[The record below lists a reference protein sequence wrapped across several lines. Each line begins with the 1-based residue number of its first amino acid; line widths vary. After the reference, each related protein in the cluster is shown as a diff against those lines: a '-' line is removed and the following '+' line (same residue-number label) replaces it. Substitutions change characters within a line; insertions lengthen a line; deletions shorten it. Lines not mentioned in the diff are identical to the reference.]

1 MPQPIMNPNYFNPQY
16 RTPMYGQ
23 FMPQQEQFQPQ
34 QFVQQPQQTTVQMYG
49 RIVPAQECIAPNEV
63 PMDGNTA
70 FFPKQDLSEIYAKSW
85 GADGKIYTRL
95 YKPVLDADP
104 SNLPSDTEKAKFDL
118 SDEATAVFM
127 KRTPPGRWTRT
138 AVIPAA
144 IKAALPS
151 WSRWRSP
158 RTSATRCAT
167 FTASPARY
175 PHSPG

>member
-34 QFVQQPQQTTVQMYG
+34 QFMQQPQQNTVQMYG

-85 GADGKIYTRL
+85 HNAKSYTSCE
-95 YKPVLDADP
+95 DAY
-104 SNLPSDTEKAKFDL
+104 NTK
-118 SDEATAVFM
+118 
-127 KRTPPGRWTRT
+127 
-138 AVIPAA
+138 
-144 IKAALPS
+144 
-151 WSRWRSP
+151 
-158 RTSATRCAT
+158 
-167 FTASPARY
+167 
-175 PHSPG
+175 HH

>member
-95 YKPVLDADP
+95 YKPASDTDP
-104 SNLPSDTEKAKFDL
+104 SNLPSDKENAKFDL

-127 KRTPPGRWTRT
+127 KRFDELEQKIEQLKTSQTQRKTPQSQRKDD
-138 AVIPAA
+138 AE
-144 IKAALPS
+144 
-151 WSRWRSP
+151 
-158 RTSATRCAT
+158 
-167 FTASPARY
+167 
-175 PHSPG
+175 

>member
-34 QFVQQPQQTTVQMYG
+34 QFMQQPQQNAVQMYG

-95 YKPVLDADP
+95 YKPVLDEDP
-104 SNLPSDTEKAKFDL
+104 NNLPSDTEKTKFYL

-127 KRTPPGRWTRT
+127 KRFDELEQKIEQLKSSQSQRKTPQSQRKDD
-138 AVIPAA
+138 AE
-144 IKAALPS
+144 
-151 WSRWRSP
+151 
-158 RTSATRCAT
+158 
-167 FTASPARY
+167 
-175 PHSPG
+175 

>member
-34 QFVQQPQQTTVQMYG
+34 QFMQQPQQTTVQMYG

-95 YKPVLDADP
+95 YKPASDADP
-104 SNLPSDTEKAKFDL
+104 SNLPSDTEKAKIDL

-127 KRTPPGRWTRT
+127 KRFDELEQKIEQLKTSQTQRKTPQSQRKDD
-138 AVIPAA
+138 AE
-144 IKAALPS
+144 
-151 WSRWRSP
+151 
-158 RTSATRCAT
+158 
-167 FTASPARY
+167 
-175 PHSPG
+175 

>member
-1 MPQPIMNPNYFNPQY
+1 MPQPIMNPNYYNPQY

-34 QFVQQPQQTTVQMYG
+34 QFMQQTQQNAVQMYG

-70 FFPKQDLSEIYAKSW
+70 FFPKQDMSEIYAKSW

-104 SNLPSDTEKAKFDL
+104 NNSPQTAEKTKFDL
-118 SDEATAVFM
+118 SNEATEVFM
-127 KRTPPGRWTRT
+127 NRFDELEQK
-138 AVIPAA
+138 IEQL
-144 IKAALPS
+144 K
-151 WSRWRSP
+151 
-158 RTSATRCAT
+158 TSQSQRKTQQSQRKDDAE
-167 FTASPARY
+167 
-175 PHSPG
+175 

>member
-23 FMPQQEQFQPQ
+23 FMTQQEQFQPQ
-34 QFVQQPQQTTVQMYG
+34 QFMQQSQQNTVQMYG

-85 GADGKIYTRL
+85 GADGKIYTRI
-95 YKPVLDADP
+95 YKTVLDADP
-104 SNLPSDTEKAKFDL
+104 NNLPSDTEKAKFYL

-127 KRTPPGRWTRT
+127 KRFDELEQKIEQLKSSQSQRKTPQSQRKDD
-138 AVIPAA
+138 AE
-144 IKAALPS
+144 
-151 WSRWRSP
+151 
-158 RTSATRCAT
+158 
-167 FTASPARY
+167 
-175 PHSPG
+175 

>member
-1 MPQPIMNPNYFNPQY
+1 MPQPIMNPNYYNPQY

-34 QFVQQPQQTTVQMYG
+34 QFMQQTQQNAVQMYG

-70 FFPKQDLSEIYAKSW
+70 FFPKQDMSEIYAKYW

-104 SNLPSDTEKAKFDL
+104 NNSPQTAEKTKFDL
-118 SDEATAVFM
+118 SDEATEVFM
-127 KRTPPGRWTRT
+127 NRFDELEQK
-138 AVIPAA
+138 IEQL
-144 IKAALPS
+144 K
-151 WSRWRSP
+151 
-158 RTSATRCAT
+158 TSQSQRKTQQSQRKDDAE
-167 FTASPARY
+167 
-175 PHSPG
+175 

>member
-1 MPQPIMNPNYFNPQY
+1 
-16 RTPMYGQ
+16 
-23 FMPQQEQFQPQ
+23 MPQQEQFQPQ
-34 QFVQQPQQTTVQMYG
+34 QFMQQPQQNAVQMYG

-127 KRTPPGRWTRT
+127 KRFDELEQKIEQLKSSQSQRKTTQTQRKDD
-138 AVIPAA
+138 AE
-144 IKAALPS
+144 
-151 WSRWRSP
+151 
-158 RTSATRCAT
+158 
-167 FTASPARY
+167 
-175 PHSPG
+175 

>member
-34 QFVQQPQQTTVQMYG
+34 QFMQQPQQTTVQMYG

-95 YKPVLDADP
+95 YKPASDTDP
-104 SNLPSDTEKAKFDL
+104 SNLPSDTEKAKFYL

-127 KRTPPGRWTRT
+127 KRFDELEQKIEQLKTSQTQRKTPQSQRKDDTE
-138 AVIPAA
+138 
-144 IKAALPS
+144 
-151 WSRWRSP
+151 
-158 RTSATRCAT
+158 
-167 FTASPARY
+167 
-175 PHSPG
+175 

>member
-34 QFVQQPQQTTVQMYG
+34 QFMQQPQQNAVQMYG

-95 YKPVLDADP
+95 YKPASDADP
-104 SNLPSDTEKAKFDL
+104 SNLPSDTEKAKIDL

-127 KRTPPGRWTRT
+127 KRFDELEQKIEQLKTSQTQRKTPQSQRKDD
-138 AVIPAA
+138 AE
-144 IKAALPS
+144 
-151 WSRWRSP
+151 
-158 RTSATRCAT
+158 
-167 FTASPARY
+167 
-175 PHSPG
+175 

>member
-23 FMPQQEQFQPQ
+23 FMQQQEQFQPQ
-34 QFVQQPQQTTVQMYG
+34 QFMQQTQQTTVQMYG

-127 KRTPPGRWTRT
+127 KRFRKRKEKLHNRKERMMQNEYDKSY
-138 AVIPAA
+138 ADA
-144 IKAALPS
+144 
-151 WSRWRSP
+151 
-158 RTSATRCAT
+158 
-167 FTASPARY
+167 
-175 PHSPG
+175 

>member
-34 QFVQQPQQTTVQMYG
+34 QFMQQSQQNTVQMYG

-95 YKPVLDADP
+95 YKPVLDVDP
-104 SNLPSDTEKAKFDL
+104 NNLPSETEKTKFDL
-118 SDEATAVFM
+118 SDEATEVFM
-127 KRTPPGRWTRT
+127 KRFDELEQKIEQLKSSQSQR
-138 AVIPAA
+138 
-144 IKAALPS
+144 K
-151 WSRWRSP
+151 
-158 RTSATRCAT
+158 TSQSQRKDDAE
-167 FTASPARY
+167 
-175 PHSPG
+175 

>member
-34 QFVQQPQQTTVQMYG
+34 QFMQQTQQNAVQMYG

-70 FFPKQDLSEIYAKSW
+70 FFPKQDMSEIYAKYW

-104 SNLPSDTEKAKFDL
+104 NNSPQTAEKTKFDL
-118 SDEATAVFM
+118 SDEATEVFM
-127 KRTPPGRWTRT
+127 NRFDELEQK
-138 AVIPAA
+138 IEQL
-144 IKAALPS
+144 K
-151 WSRWRSP
+151 
-158 RTSATRCAT
+158 TSQSQRKTQQSQRKDDAE
-167 FTASPARY
+167 
-175 PHSPG
+175 